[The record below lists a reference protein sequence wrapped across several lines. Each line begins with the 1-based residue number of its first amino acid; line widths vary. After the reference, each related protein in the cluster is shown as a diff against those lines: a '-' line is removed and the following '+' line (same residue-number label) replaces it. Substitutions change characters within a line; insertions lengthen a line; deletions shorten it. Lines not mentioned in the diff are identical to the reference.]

1 VLGLLIVAVGAFG
14 VAAASAL
21 LVTGVPA
28 RGETWTPR
36 YLLPMPL
43 PLSARSRRP
52 MRRFF
57 AAAVAAGAAIAA
69 APVLT
74 VSVGRPAASAVA
86 ALGVAVLLALT
97 VAATH
102 RARRMQEAETAAAVW
117 AIGCL
122 ALGAIGLATLL
133 ALAVLPFPAAAVV
146 WAVVALAAAVAA
158 LPRRPRPPRLERPGQ
173 RAFRTAVSGY
183 ELNHK
188 LAPDAAAVARS
199 VAEVSALVT
208 EAREQG
214 LTVRTHSTG
223 HRSSVVTP
231 MRGEALVRVLID
243 EPVTV
248 DPQAR
253 TARIPAGAK
262 WADVLEAIAPHG
274 LGAPHGSSG
283 DVGVVGYL
291 LRGGGGGF
299 GIVTAVTIRL
309 FPLTEVVTG
318 SILFDVADARAVAR
332 AWYAWTQDA
341 PAEITT
347 SLRISEVPKLPGIPR
362 RLAGRQC
369 VLIDGAAHRVSPNG
383 ADPLAA
389 VESLLAALSATAQ
402 PLLNSWRPATPHEV
416 PFTHMDLPF
425 GLRHAADHLLL
436 RDLGADGVDAFVE
449 EAVRANILCE
459 LRRLGGALSHEPRD
473 AGAVGLY
480 RGAFAYFAGRLGPDD
495 DTVRE
500 TFDRMRDALSPWDT
514 GFVVPTFASDASRP
528 QRLVDE
534 DVQERVRV
542 IRARVDPCGVFAGDV
557 APTR

>member
-1 VLGLLIVAVGAFG
+1 
-14 VAAASAL
+14 
-21 LVTGVPA
+21 
-28 RGETWTPR
+28 
-36 YLLPMPL
+36 M
-43 PLSARSRRP
+43 
-52 MRRFF
+52 
-57 AAAVAAGAAIAA
+57 
-69 APVLT
+69 
-74 VSVGRPAASAVA
+74 
-86 ALGVAVLLALT
+86 
-97 VAATH
+97 
-102 RARRMQEAETAAAVW
+102 
-117 AIGCL
+117 
-122 ALGAIGLATLL
+122 
-133 ALAVLPFPAAAVV
+133 
-146 WAVVALAAAVAA
+146 
-158 LPRRPRPPRLERPGQ
+158 
-173 RAFRTAVSGY
+173 
-183 ELNHK
+183 
-188 LAPDAAAVARS
+188 
-199 VAEVSALVT
+199 
-208 EAREQG
+208 
-214 LTVRTHSTG
+214 
-223 HRSSVVTP
+223 
-231 MRGEALVRVLID
+231 
-243 EPVTV
+243 

-291 LRGGGGGF
+291 L
-299 GIVTAVTIRL
+299 
-309 FPLTEVVTG
+309 
-318 SILFDVADARAVAR
+318 
-332 AWYAWTQDA
+332 
-341 PAEITT
+341 
-347 SLRISEVPKLPGIPR
+347 PGIPR

-369 VLIDGAAHRVSPNG
+369 VLIDGAAHRVSPNR

-459 LRRLGGALSHEPRD
+459 LRQLGGALSHEPRD

-542 IRARVDPCGVFAGDV
+542 IRARVDPCGVFAGD
-557 APTR
+557 ARADPIDFGRRTT

>member
-1 VLGLLIVAVGAFG
+1 
-14 VAAASAL
+14 
-21 LVTGVPA
+21 
-28 RGETWTPR
+28 
-36 YLLPMPL
+36 M
-43 PLSARSRRP
+43 
-52 MRRFF
+52 
-57 AAAVAAGAAIAA
+57 
-69 APVLT
+69 
-74 VSVGRPAASAVA
+74 
-86 ALGVAVLLALT
+86 
-97 VAATH
+97 
-102 RARRMQEAETAAAVW
+102 
-117 AIGCL
+117 
-122 ALGAIGLATLL
+122 
-133 ALAVLPFPAAAVV
+133 
-146 WAVVALAAAVAA
+146 
-158 LPRRPRPPRLERPGQ
+158 
-173 RAFRTAVSGY
+173 
-183 ELNHK
+183 
-188 LAPDAAAVARS
+188 
-199 VAEVSALVT
+199 
-208 EAREQG
+208 
-214 LTVRTHSTG
+214 
-223 HRSSVVTP
+223 
-231 MRGEALVRVLID
+231 
-243 EPVTV
+243 

-291 LRGGGGGF
+291 L
-299 GIVTAVTIRL
+299 
-309 FPLTEVVTG
+309 
-318 SILFDVADARAVAR
+318 
-332 AWYAWTQDA
+332 
-341 PAEITT
+341 
-347 SLRISEVPKLPGIPR
+347 PGIPR

-369 VLIDGAAHRVSPNG
+369 VLIDGAAHRVSPNR

-459 LRRLGGALSHEPRD
+459 LRQLGGALSHEPRD

-557 APTR
+557 VPTR